1 MENAKKIC
9 FVITPIGPDESLIRR
24 QADGVIDAVLGP
36 VLEKLGFEVVV
47 AHRMSDG
54 GSITRQVIEQ
64 ILSADLVVANLTGLN
79 PNVMYELAIRHAV
92 RKPLVQLCE
101 KGTTL
106 PFDINEQRTIFYTND
121 MKGVVELKEVFE
133 RMVSQA
139 ALDEKPDNP
148 IYRAIQ
154 SESIIQSVDVSDA
167 DKYLVTRFDALE
179 EKMLKLLSIKD
190 VPYAFRGDR
199 GIGKLSARELNKMR
213 RFITEKNQNGTF
225 TTEEIEEYAESI
237 GIYVTRDE
245 MRQIIMYVLNENQ
258 LKFEAKKIS
267 T

>member
-1 MENAKKIC
+1 MENERRSC
-9 FVITPIGPDESLIRR
+9 FVITPIGSDESLIRR
-24 QADGVIDAVLGP
+24 QADGVIDAVMGP
-36 VLEKLGFEVVV
+36 ILEKLGFEIVV

-101 KGTTL
+101 KGTIL

-121 MKGVVELKEVFE
+121 MKGAVELKEVFE

-139 ALDEKPDNP
+139 ILDEKPDNP

-167 DKYLVTRFDALE
+167 DKYLVTRIDALE
-179 EKMLKLLSIKD
+179 EKLVKLLSPNGG
-190 VPYAFRGDR
+190 VYEFTGDR
-199 GIGKLSARELNKMR
+199 SVGVISVNDFNKLR
-213 RFITEKNQNGTF
+213 RFILKKNLNGQF
-225 TTEEIEEYAESI
+225 TTDEVEKYAESI
-237 GIYVTRDE
+237 GVYVSRDE
-245 MRQIIMYVLNENQ
+245 MRKVIITVLNENR
-258 LKFEAKKIS
+258 AKSVEKIS
-267 T
+267 TQ